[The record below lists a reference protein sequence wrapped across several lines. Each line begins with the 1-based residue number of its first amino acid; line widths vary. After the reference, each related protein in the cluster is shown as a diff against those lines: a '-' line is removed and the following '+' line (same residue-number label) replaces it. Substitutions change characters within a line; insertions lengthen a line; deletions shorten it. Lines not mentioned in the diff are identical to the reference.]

1 MAVVSNLKKIKSVFT
16 DFEALNF
23 QPNGQL
29 LYCQHQTA
37 QILKG
42 SEQVNIVRKWQTYT
56 LGIQIR
62 NSKLEFNVF
71 IPTQATER
79 NTDRDHTALIRF

>member
-1 MAVVSNLKKIKSVFT
+1 MTSQKNGSCKQLKKNRCSATYLFT

-23 QPNGQL
+23 QPNGQSES

-62 NSKLEFNVF
+62 NSK
-71 IPTQATER
+71 IGM
-79 NTDRDHTALIRF
+79 